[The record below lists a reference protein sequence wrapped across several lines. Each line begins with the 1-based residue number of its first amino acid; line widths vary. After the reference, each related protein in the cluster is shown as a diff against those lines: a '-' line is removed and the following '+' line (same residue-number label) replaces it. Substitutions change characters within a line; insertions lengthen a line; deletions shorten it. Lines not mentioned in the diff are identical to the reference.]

1 MGELERKYAR
11 WLAFGGRLG
20 FAALVA
26 SFFIYLFGIIPP
38 GIEPQDL
45 PRYWGMPVADYLAAT
60 GAATGWDWVRRLPQ
74 SDVLNFVGV
83 AILGTVSVACYLRAA
98 ADFVRARNLRYAA
111 ICIAQ
116 VAVLAL
122 AASGLLRS

>member
-1 MGELERKYAR
+1 MGELELKYAR

-26 SFFIYLFGIIPP
+26 SFFIYLFGVIPP

-83 AILGTVSVACYLRAA
+83 AILGTVSVACYLQAA
-98 ADFVRARNLRYAA
+98 RDFVRARNLLYVA